1 MKNHNPSG
9 KNLLFAGVG
18 QRLLSLVVLAFCAYL
33 VYLAITGQY
42 DHQVNRFAAW
52 LHRNWNAITR

>member
-9 KNLLFAGVG
+9 KNLVFAGIG
-18 QRLLSLVVLAFCAYL
+18 QRLLSLLVLAFCAYL

-42 DHQVNRFAAW
+42 DREVNRVAAW
-52 LHRNWNAITR
+52 LHRHWNAIAH